1 MDAAISLLQRSLP
14 MFPVEGNYPY
24 IKQEEDNSSILTL
37 IKQIDQLSDIF
48 IFNNV
53 MEIKRFLFNKKEIL
67 PVLIEIYEQVISLFD
82 KPTLYLEVYNDPEED
97 YSGLFI
103 EIDPNLPLNESIKR
117 LDKIV
122 DWFVTNIPNE
132 IRGYVTVTLK

>member
-67 PVLIEIYEQVISLFD
+67 PILIEIYEQVISIFD
-82 KPTLYLEVYNDPEED
+82 KPTLYLDVYNDPEED

-103 EIDPNLPLNESIKR
+103 EIDSNLPLNESIKR